1 MTTVWIPA
9 VIALLVFACGLGGL
23 YLQGRLPESE
33 SARSSDMI
41 GAILGLITLLL
52 ALVLGTVVGSA
63 YGRYTTQRT
72 ELESLSTRALQ
83 LDLALAEYGP
93 ETKPMRAK
101 LKEEMSRAYRLF
113 WGSGNDADAAP
124 AALHVSSALPNLQAV
139 DEYVASLNPLTPVQR
154 QAAAAAAADAASIQ
168 NIRIA
173 MSLQLASSVPWALLV
188 IVVAWS
194 LLLFFGFGV
203 RSQFSATTVVAL
215 GFGAFVVAS
224 AIFLILDLSEPYTGL
239 FRVPPAALEQAIEAS
254 NR

>member
-1 MTTVWIPA
+1 
-9 VIALLVFACGLGGL
+9 
-23 YLQGRLPESE
+23 
-33 SARSSDMI
+33 
-41 GAILGLITLLL
+41 
-52 ALVLGTVVGSA
+52 
-63 YGRYTTQRT
+63 
-72 ELESLSTRALQ
+72 
-83 LDLALAEYGP
+83 
-93 ETKPMRAK
+93 
-101 LKEEMSRAYRLF
+101 
-113 WGSGNDADAAP
+113 
-124 AALHVSSALPNLQAV
+124 
-139 DEYVASLNPLTPVQR
+139 
-154 QAAAAAAADAASIQ
+154 
-168 NIRIA
+168 